1 MPLQWEE
8 SKATYIHKRAMY
20 YRLHQE
26 MEGAKTQLK
35 GWRKW
40 ERSHLKATA
49 ALLAQLDRAHR
60 SSAGVAVADAKLE
73 LQDTP
78 AGRNPPGVVVV
89 SKYTMFNT

>member
-35 GWRKW
+35 GWRKV
-40 ERSHLKATA
+40 SN
-49 ALLAQLDRAHR
+49 LLCVIVLCFVFA
-60 SSAGVAVADAKLE
+60 
-73 LQDTP
+73 
-78 AGRNPPGVVVV
+78 
-89 SKYTMFNT
+89 